1 MTNFEI
7 NKLKLGAFCTISA
20 MKSKGVNEGEKHTF
34 LLSFNL
40 NP

>member
-7 NKLKLGAFCTISA
+7 NKFKLRTFCTISA
-20 MKSKGVNEGEKHTF
+20 MKSKGVNEGGKYTF